1 MIDKKLFYRH
11 HSIEH
16 IQFQQEQT
24 NGLIMSETRFSKPLI
39 YMLIG
44 SAFIL
49 ALSLGIRHGFGLYL
63 VPMSHEFNWNHG
75 VFSLAIALQNLL
87 WGAVQPFTGALAD
100 KYGSK
105 KVVAVGGVL
114 YVIGLILMAFSSTG
128 VLINLSLGLIIGLAL
143 SATSFSVL
151 LSAVGRAAHP
161 SKRSMAMGIASAAGS
176 FGQFIMLPTTLLL
189 LQKFGWS
196 SALLI
201 TSILVA
207 LIVPLA
213 FMLKAPMYQ
222 APNAIVDINKPSLGF
237 KQILIIAKNHK
248 PFIWLSLGFLVCGFQ
263 VVFLGIH
270 LPGYLTDHGFSTT
283 TGTIFLALVGL
294 FNIVGT
300 YTAGWLGDKYSKPKL
315 LMGLYGLR
323 GIAIIVFLTLPLST
337 WTIYSFAIIMGLLWL
352 STVPLTNGIVA
363 NMFGVKY
370 LTMLSGIVFFTH
382 QVGSFFGGWLGG
394 LNHDITGNYNI
405 IWAMT
410 IALSIFGVLVH
421 FFVNEEAVVHD

>member
-1 MIDKKLFYRH
+1 
-11 HSIEH
+11 
-16 IQFQQEQT
+16 
-24 NGLIMSETRFSKPLI
+24 MSALQDDTRFSKPLI

-49 ALSLGIRHGFGLYL
+49 ALSLGVRHGFGLYL
-63 VPMSHEFNWNHG
+63 VPMSHEFNWSHQ
-75 VFSLAIALQNLL
+75 VFSLAIAMQNLL

-114 YVIGLILMAFSSTG
+114 YTIGLLLMSVSSNT
-128 VLINLSLGLIIGLAL
+128 LLLDLSVGLIIGLAL

-189 LQKFGWS
+189 IKNFGWS
-196 SALLI
+196 SALVITAVLVVLI
-201 TSILVA
+201 I
-207 LIVPLA
+207 PLA
-213 FMLKAPMYQ
+213 WMLKAPMYTP
-222 APNAIVDINKPSLGF
+222 PNAVKQALKPSLTF
-237 KQILIIAKNHK
+237 KQILNIAFHHK
-248 PFIWLSLGFLVCGFQ
+248 PFLWLAFGFLVCGFQ

-270 LPGYLTDHGFSTT
+270 LPGYLIDHGFDAS
-283 TGTIFLALVGL
+283 TGTVFLALVGL

-300 YTAGWLGDKYSKPKL
+300 YAAGWLGDKYSKPHL

-323 GIAIIVFLTLPLST
+323 GVTIIAFLILPLSI
-337 WTIYSFAIIMGLLWL
+337 WTVYAFGIIMGILWL

-405 IWAMT
+405 IWGCS
-410 IALSIFGVLVH
+410 IALSLFGVIVH
-421 FFVNEEAVVHD
+421 FFVNEEAVVDD

>member
-1 MIDKKLFYRH
+1 
-11 HSIEH
+11 
-16 IQFQQEQT
+16 
-24 NGLIMSETRFSKPLI
+24 MSVLQDDTRFSKPLI

-49 ALSLGIRHGFGLYL
+49 ALSLGVRHGFGLYL
-63 VPMSHEFNWNHG
+63 VPISHEFGWSHQ
-75 VFSLAIALQNLL
+75 VFSLAIAMQNLL

-105 KVVAVGGVL
+105 KIVAIGGVL
-114 YVIGLILMAFSSTG
+114 YVIGLLLMSVSSNILLLDFSVS
-128 VLINLSLGLIIGLAL
+128 LIIGLAL

-189 LQKFGWS
+189 IKNFGWS
-196 SALLI
+196 SALVI
-201 TSILVA
+201 TAILVA

-213 FMLKAPMYQ
+213 WMLKAPMYV
-222 APNAIVDINKPSLGF
+222 APNAVKQAAQPNLSF
-237 KQILIIAKNHK
+237 KQILKIAFNHR
-248 PFIWLSLGFLVCGFQ
+248 PFLWLAFGFLVCGFQ

-270 LPGYLTDHGFSTT
+270 LPGYLTDHGFDVS

-300 YTAGWLGDKYSKPKL
+300 YTAGWLGDKYSKPHL

-323 GIAIIVFLTLPLST
+323 GVAIVAFLMLPLSV
-337 WTIYSFAIIMGLLWL
+337 WTVYAFGIIMGILWL

-382 QVGSFFGGWLGG
+382 QIGSFFGGWLGG

-405 IWAMT
+405 IWA
-410 IALSIFGVLVH
+410 LSIVLSVFGVIVH
-421 FFVNEEAVVHD
+421 FFVNEEAIVDD

>member
-1 MIDKKLFYRH
+1 
-11 HSIEH
+11 
-16 IQFQQEQT
+16 
-24 NGLIMSETRFSKPLI
+24 MSALQDDTRFSKPLI

-49 ALSLGIRHGFGLYL
+49 ALSLGVRHGFGLYL
-63 VPMSHEFNWNHG
+63 VPMSHEFNWSHQ
-75 VFSLAIALQNLL
+75 VFSLAIAMQNLL

-114 YVIGLILMAFSSTG
+114 YTIGLLLMSVSSNA
-128 VLINLSLGLIIGLAL
+128 LLLDLSVGLIIGLAL

-161 SKRSMAMGIASAAGS
+161 RKRSMAMGIASAAGS

-189 LQKFGWS
+189 IKNFGWS
-196 SALLI
+196 SALVITAVLVVLI
-201 TSILVA
+201 I
-207 LIVPLA
+207 PLA
-213 FMLKAPMYQ
+213 WMLKAPMYTP
-222 APNAIVDINKPSLGF
+222 PNAVKQALKPSLTF
-237 KQILIIAKNHK
+237 KQILNIAFHHK
-248 PFIWLSLGFLVCGFQ
+248 PFLWLAFGFLVCGFQ

-270 LPGYLTDHGFSTT
+270 LPGYLIDHGFDAS
-283 TGTIFLALVGL
+283 TGTVFLALVGL

-300 YTAGWLGDKYSKPKL
+300 YAAGWLGDKYSKPHL

-323 GIAIIVFLTLPLST
+323 GITIIAFLMLPLSI
-337 WTIYSFAIIMGLLWL
+337 WTVYAFGIIMGILWL

-405 IWAMT
+405 IWGCS
-410 IALSIFGVLVH
+410 IALSLFGVIVH
-421 FFVNEEAVVHD
+421 FFVNEEAVVDD

>member
-1 MIDKKLFYRH
+1 MEADVQANK
-11 HSIEH
+11 
-16 IQFQQEQT
+16 
-24 NGLIMSETRFSKPLI
+24 FSKTLI
-39 YMLIG
+39 IMLIG

-63 VPMSHEFNWNHG
+63 VPMSHEFGWSHQ
-75 VFSLAIALQNLL
+75 VFSLAIAMQNLF

-105 KVVAVGGVL
+105 KVVAIGGVL
-114 YVIGLILMAFSSTG
+114 YVIGLLLMSISSSTW
-128 VLINLSLGLIIGLAL
+128 LLDLSAGLIIGMAL

-161 SKRSMAMGIASAAGS
+161 SRRSMAMGIASAAGS

-189 LQKFGWS
+189 IKNMGWS
-196 SALLI
+196 SALVI
-201 TSILVA
+201 SAILVA
-207 LIVPLA
+207 LIIPLA
-213 FMLKAPMYQ
+213 WTLKAPMYVD
-222 APNAIVDINKPSLGF
+222 PNAKATTKPALTF
-237 KQILIIAKNHK
+237 KQILNIAFKHK
-248 PFIWLSLGFLVCGFQ
+248 PFLWLGLGFLVCGFQ

-270 LPGYLTDHGFSTT
+270 LPGYLIDHGFDAS

-294 FNIVGT
+294 FNIIGT
-300 YTAGWLGDKYSKPKL
+300 YGAGYLGDKFSKPHL
-315 LMGLYGLR
+315 LMWLYGLR
-323 GIAIIVFLTLPLST
+323 GIAIIAFLALPL
-337 WTIYSFAIIMGLLWL
+337 TIWSVYAFGTVMGLLWL

-394 LNHDITGNYNI
+394 LNHDITGNYNM
-405 IWAMT
+405 IWACS
-410 IALSIFGVLVH
+410 IVLSFFGVIVH
-421 FFVNEEAVVHD
+421 FFVNEKAVVDD

>member
-1 MIDKKLFYRH
+1 
-11 HSIEH
+11 
-16 IQFQQEQT
+16 
-24 NGLIMSETRFSKPLI
+24 MSALQDDTRFSKPLI

-49 ALSLGIRHGFGLYL
+49 ALSLGVRHGFGLYL
-63 VPMSHEFNWNHG
+63 VPMSHEFNWSHQ
-75 VFSLAIALQNLL
+75 VFSLAIAMQNLL

-114 YVIGLILMAFSSTG
+114 YTIGLLLMSVSSNA
-128 VLINLSLGLIIGLAL
+128 LLLDLSVGLIIGLAL

-189 LQKFGWS
+189 IKNFGWS
-196 SALLI
+196 SALVITAVLVVLI
-201 TSILVA
+201 I
-207 LIVPLA
+207 PLA
-213 FMLKAPMYQ
+213 WMLKAPMYTP
-222 APNAIVDINKPSLGF
+222 PNAVKQALKPSLTF
-237 KQILIIAKNHK
+237 KQILNIAFHHK
-248 PFIWLSLGFLVCGFQ
+248 PFLWLAFGFLVCGFQ

-270 LPGYLTDHGFSTT
+270 LPGYLIDHGFDAS
-283 TGTIFLALVGL
+283 TGTVFLALVGL

-300 YTAGWLGDKYSKPKL
+300 YAAGWLGDKYSKPHL

-323 GIAIIVFLTLPLST
+323 GVTIIAFLMLPLSI
-337 WTIYSFAIIMGLLWL
+337 WTVYAFGIIMGILWL

-405 IWAMT
+405 IWGCS
-410 IALSIFGVLVH
+410 IALSLFGVIVH
-421 FFVNEEAVVHD
+421 FFVNEEAVVDD

>member
-1 MIDKKLFYRH
+1 
-11 HSIEH
+11 
-16 IQFQQEQT
+16 
-24 NGLIMSETRFSKPLI
+24 MSALQDDTRFSKPLI

-49 ALSLGIRHGFGLYL
+49 ALSLGVRHGFGLYL
-63 VPMSHEFNWNHG
+63 VLMSHEFNWSHQ
-75 VFSLAIALQNLL
+75 VFSLAIAMQNLL

-114 YVIGLILMAFSSTG
+114 YTIGLLLMSVSSNA
-128 VLINLSLGLIIGLAL
+128 LLLDLSVGLIIGLAL

-189 LQKFGWS
+189 IKNFGWS
-196 SALLI
+196 SALVITAVLVVLI
-201 TSILVA
+201 I
-207 LIVPLA
+207 PLA
-213 FMLKAPMYQ
+213 WMLKAPMYTP
-222 APNAIVDINKPSLGF
+222 PNAVKQALKPSLTF
-237 KQILIIAKNHK
+237 KQILNIAFHHK
-248 PFIWLSLGFLVCGFQ
+248 PFLWLAFGFLVCGFQ

-270 LPGYLTDHGFSTT
+270 LPGYLIDHGFDAS
-283 TGTIFLALVGL
+283 TGTVFLALVGL

-300 YTAGWLGDKYSKPKL
+300 YAAGWLGDKYSKPHL

-323 GIAIIVFLTLPLST
+323 GVTIIAFLMLPLSI
-337 WTIYSFAIIMGLLWL
+337 WTVYAFGIIMGILWL

-405 IWAMT
+405 IWGCS
-410 IALSIFGVLVH
+410 IALSLFGVIVH
-421 FFVNEEAVVHD
+421 FFVNEEAVVDD

>member
-1 MIDKKLFYRH
+1 MIDKFLFCRHDATDLLKLQKML
-11 HSIEH
+11 S
-16 IQFQQEQT
+16 
-24 NGLIMSETRFSKPLI
+24 GLTMSETKFSKPLI
-39 YMLIG
+39 FMLIG

-49 ALSLGIRHGFGLYL
+49 ALSLGVRHGFGLYL
-63 VPMSHEFNWNHG
+63 VPMSHEFNWNHQ
-75 VFSLAIALQNLL
+75 VFSLAIAFQNLL

-105 KVVAVGGVL
+105 KVVAVGGAL
-114 YVIGLILMAFSSTG
+114 YAIGLVMMAFSSTG
-128 VLINLSLGLIIGLAL
+128 LLINLSLGLIIGLAL

-161 SKRSMAMGIASAAGS
+161 SRRSMAMGIASAAGS

-189 LQKFGWS
+189 LQNFGWS

-201 TSILVA
+201 TAILIA

-213 FMLKAPMYQ
+213 WMLKAPMYQ
-222 APNAIVDINKPSLGF
+222 APQTVDTIAKPSLSF
-237 KQILIIAKNHK
+237 KQILIVAKNHK
-248 PFIWLSLGFLVCGFQ
+248 PFIWLALGFLVCGFQ

-283 TGTIFLALVGL
+283 TGTMFLALVGL

-315 LMGLYGLR
+315 LMWLYGLR
-323 GIAIIVFLTLPLST
+323 GIAIILFLALPLSIF
-337 WTIYSFAIIMGLLWL
+337 TIYSFAIIMGLLWL

-394 LNHDITGNYNI
+394 LNHDMTGNYNI
-405 IWAMT
+405 IWMMC
-410 IALSIFGVLVH
+410 IALSIFGVLIH
-421 FFVNEEAVVHD
+421 LFVNEENVVND

>member
-1 MIDKKLFYRH
+1 
-11 HSIEH
+11 
-16 IQFQQEQT
+16 
-24 NGLIMSETRFSKPLI
+24 MSLTQDETRFSKPLI

-63 VPMSHEFNWNHG
+63 VPMSHEFGWSHQ
-75 VFSLAIALQNLL
+75 VFSLAIAFQNLL

-114 YVIGLILMAFSSTG
+114 YCIGLGLMSISSSIW
-128 VLINLSLGLIIGLAL
+128 LLDLSAGLIIGMAL

-161 SKRSMAMGIASAAGS
+161 SKRGMAMGIASAAGS

-189 LQKFGWS
+189 IKHFGWS
-196 SALLI
+196 SALVISAILI
-201 TSILVA
+201 ALV
-207 LIVPLA
+207 IPLA
-213 FMLKAPMYQ
+213 WMLKAPAYV
-222 APNAIVDINKPSLGF
+222 APNTTNQPVQTPLSF
-237 KQILIIAKNHK
+237 KQILKISFHHK
-248 PFIWLSLGFLVCGFQ
+248 PFLWLALGFLVCGFQ

-270 LPGYLTDHGFSTT
+270 LPGYLIDHGFDAS
-283 TGTIFLALVGL
+283 TGTVFLALVGL

-300 YTAGWLGDKYSKPKL
+300 YSAGWLGDKYSKPHL
-315 LMGLYGLR
+315 LMWLYGLR
-323 GIAIIVFLTLPLST
+323 GITIIAFLTIPLSLYT
-337 WTIYSFAIIMGLLWL
+337 VYAFGIIMGLLWL

-382 QVGSFFGGWLGG
+382 QIGSFFGGWLGG
-394 LNHDITGNYNI
+394 LNHDITGNYNL
-405 IWAMT
+405 IWMCS
-410 IALSIFGVLVH
+410 IALSALGVIVH
-421 FFVNEEAVVHD
+421 SFVNEEAVVHD